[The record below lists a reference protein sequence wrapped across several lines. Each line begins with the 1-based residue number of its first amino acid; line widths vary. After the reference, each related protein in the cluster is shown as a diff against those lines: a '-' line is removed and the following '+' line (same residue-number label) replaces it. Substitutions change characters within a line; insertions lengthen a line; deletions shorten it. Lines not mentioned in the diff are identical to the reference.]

1 VFILGISAELFIRQN
16 IIVPGDATTTV
27 NNIIASESLFRASIV
42 SDLIRQMFLVLLALV
57 LYGLLKS
64 VNKNVAVV
72 MVVFALIS
80 APIVMLNELNYFAA
94 LLLATGTGYLTAFG
108 TDQLQTLVMFF
119 IKLGEY
125 GSNISGVFSL
135 WVLLL
140 GYLVF
145 KSGFVPRFFGIWLM
159 IGGVCYSLQATLF
172 YLYPNFDLTILGLFA
187 LAGEFLFYLWL
198 LIRGVKI
205 MQIEN
210 VK

>member
-80 APIVMLNELNYFAA
+80 APIVMLLNSRN
-94 LLLATGTGYLTAFG
+94 LL
-108 TDQLQTLVMFF
+108 
-119 IKLGEY
+119 
-125 GSNISGVFSL
+125 
-135 WVLLL
+135 
-140 GYLVF
+140 
-145 KSGFVPRFFGIWLM
+145 
-159 IGGVCYSLQATLF
+159 
-172 YLYPNFDLTILGLFA
+172 
-187 LAGEFLFYLWL
+187 
-198 LIRGVKI
+198 
-205 MQIEN
+205 
-210 VK
+210 